1 LSSLVRKGLTDVTK
15 PATLEKHPDFSL
27 VLGGPLYHLWRR
39 AHLSGDTLQLA
50 RRRVVVTVLL
60 VWAPLLALT
69 LAEGHFW
76 TGSVKLPFLHDVEMH
91 LRLLLALP
99 LLIMAEL
106 LVHERMRPMVA
117 QFLQRDIIAE
127 TEREKFNAAIASAIR
142 LRNSITVEVLLMASV
157 YVVGVAFF
165 WRTHVALDVAS
176 WYGVEVNGR
185 LHPTLAGWWM
195 GCVSLPLFQFLLL
208 RWYFRMYIW
217 ARFLWQVSRID
228 LNVLPTHPDRCGGLG
243 FLSLV
248 GQAFGPVLVAQGVL
262 LAGMISNKIFFA
274 GAKLPAFQVELIAV
288 VALMIF
294 AILGPLLVF
303 TPKLEAARR
312 EGLRVYGALA
322 QRYAREFDQ
331 KWVRGGAPADE
342 PLLGSADIQSL
353 ADLGNSFQVVKDMK
367 LAPFTLRTVLQLAI
381 TTLLPVAPLLLTVIP
396 LDQLLDRLLK
406 LVF

>member
-1 LSSLVRKGLTDVTK
+1 
-15 PATLEKHPDFSL
+15 
-27 VLGGPLYHLWRR
+27 
-39 AHLSGDTLQLA
+39 
-50 RRRVVVTVLL
+50 
-60 VWAPLLALT
+60 
-69 LAEGHFW
+69 
-76 TGSVKLPFLHDVEMH
+76 
-91 LRLLLALP
+91 
-99 LLIMAEL
+99 
-106 LVHERMRPMVA
+106 
-117 QFLQRDIIAE
+117 
-127 TEREKFNAAIASAIR
+127 
-142 LRNSITVEVLLMASV
+142 MASV

-312 EGLRVYGALA
+312 KGLREYGALA